1 MGLGGAKGRRCRWRD
16 TQEAKG
22 TGCRPFRFGTGKTRG
37 GPEMVSCPCDGDLGE
52 RTGLR
57 GDAETGLEHGGCEGL
72 KIHRG

>member
-1 MGLGGAKGRRCRWRD
+1 MGLVGAQGRRCRWRD
-16 TQEAKG
+16 AQEAKW
-22 TGCRPFRFGTGKTRG
+22 TGCRPYRFGMGKTRG

-57 GDAETGLEHGGCEGL
+57 GDAKTGLEHGGCEGL